1 MANPNGSIRP
11 VIVSPHTDA
20 GLELFV
26 TASIAK
32 MTNAHVWNALVQH
45 IGEETAKQI
54 LKKRFMAPGDNDPI
68 NWHPGGLVGPFVPT
82 LFVHLQ

>member
-1 MANPNGSIRP
+1 MANSNGSIRP
-11 VIVSPHTDA
+11 VIVSPRTDA

-26 TASIAK
+26 AAFIAK
-32 MTNAHVWNALVQH
+32 MTNAHVWNALLQQ

-54 LKKRFMAPGDNDPI
+54 LKKRFTAPGDNDSI
-68 NWHPGGLVGPFVPT
+68 NWHPGGLVGLFVPT